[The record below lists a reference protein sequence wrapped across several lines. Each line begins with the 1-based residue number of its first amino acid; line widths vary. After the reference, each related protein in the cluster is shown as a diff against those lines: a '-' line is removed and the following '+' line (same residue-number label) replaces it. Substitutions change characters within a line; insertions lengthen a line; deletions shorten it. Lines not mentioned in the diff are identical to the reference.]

1 VRVTAKVDYAVRAVV
16 ALARAEPAVPVKR
29 DTLAADQD
37 IPPAFLDDILRSLR
51 NGQLLASQRGADG
64 GWRLARGAA
73 EISVADIIRAVEG
86 PMAAVRG
93 IPPHELVYERTDAPL
108 PQLWVAVRAALRHVL
123 EETTVADL
131 AAGRLPPH
139 VEALAEDPDAWLMRR
154 RPT

>member
-16 ALARAEPAVPVKR
+16 ALARTEPAVPVKR
-29 DTLAADQD
+29 DALAADQD

-51 NGQLLASQRGADG
+51 NGQLLASQRGAAG
-64 GWRLARGAA
+64 GWRLARSAA

-139 VEALAEDPDAWLMRR
+139 VEALVEDPDAWLMRR

>member
-1 VRVTAKVDYAVRAVV
+1 VRITAKVDYAVRAVV

-51 NGQLLASQRGADG
+51 NGRLLVSQRGTEG
-64 GWRLARGAA
+64 GWRLARPAA

-131 AAGRLPPH
+131 ATGRLPPH
-139 VEALAEDPDAWLMRR
+139 VEALAEEPDAWLMRR